1 MFTKFESSIIV
12 DNLKKNYKGNIQALD
27 GLSFKVDE
35 GSIFGLVGPNGA
47 GKSTAI
53 KIMTT
58 LTKVDSGKVIIG
70 KYDVTTQ
77 PNRVRKVI
85 GCVAQNSGV
94 FRDGTAHEN
103 LMLQGELYGLRN
115 SKLKARVAQLLD
127 AFELNDAADRIAATY
142 SGGML
147 RKLDIA
153 LGLIHSPRILFLD
166 EPTTGLDPE
175 ARSSLWNIILSMS
188 KKENVTVLLTTH
200 YLEEVD
206 RLADKLAIV
215 NRGKVVV
222 EGTPSILKE
231 TLNEDRIHILLDIT
245 MNFEAD
251 GIKKALSSIRN
262 VLDVET
268 EESAIKLRVTNA
280 SSTLVDVLQILS
292 THQIHVLNASV
303 VPPTIDDVYLKYTNK
318 Y

>member
-12 DNLKKNYKGNIQALD
+12 DNLKKTYKGNIQALD

-58 LTKVDSGKVIIG
+58 LTKADSGKVIIG

-94 FRDGTAHEN
+94 FRDGTAREN
-103 LMLQGELYGLRN
+103 LMLQGELYSLRN

-127 AFELNDAADRIAATY
+127 AFELNDAADRIASTY

-215 NRGKVVV
+215 NRGRVVV
-222 EGTPSILKE
+222 EGAPSILKE
-231 TLNEDRIHILLDIT
+231 TLNEDRIHILLDST

-280 SSTLVDVLQILS
+280 SSTLVDVLQVLS

>member
-94 FRDGTAHEN
+94 FRDGTAREN

>member
-12 DNLKKNYKGNIQALD
+12 DNLKKTYKGNIQALD

-58 LTKVDSGKVIIG
+58 LTKADSGKVIIG

-94 FRDGTAHEN
+94 FRDGTAREN
-103 LMLQGELYGLRN
+103 LMLQGELYSLRN

-127 AFELNDAADRIAATY
+127 AFELNDAADRIASTY

-215 NRGKVVV
+215 NRGRVVV
-222 EGTPSILKE
+222 EGAPSILKE
-231 TLNEDRIHILLDIT
+231 TLNEDRIHILLDST

-251 GIKKALSSIRN
+251 DIKKALSSIRN

-280 SSTLVDVLQILS
+280 SSTLVDVLQVLS